1 MAQDLGERRGRGIA
15 DSRKGT
21 ARRTCEY
28 LYKIMGES
36 GLSVSFVK
44 NGRAY
49 FPCFLSKIVIPNRA
63 KIEP

>member
-1 MAQDLGERRGRGIA
+1 MRGGARGIA

-21 ARRTCEY
+21 ARSRTCEY

-49 FPCFLSKIVIPNRA
+49 FPCFLSKTIIPKRA